1 MFYKSLVNGY
11 LWIKDNEKS
20 FVFSLLQRSENRIAL
35 NLNAMS
41 LDKKYFIPILI
52 KIPLQPYAQYD
63 QALPVQTV
71 DLLSKIILEK

>member
-1 MFYKSLVNGY
+1 
-11 LWIKDNEKS
+11 
-20 FVFSLLQRSENRIAL
+20 
-35 NLNAMS
+35 MS
-41 LDKKYFIPILI
+41 LDKKYLIPILI